1 MTADFVVAPLVVAI
15 ATAVLALPTR
25 HWPRLQVG
33 ISLLGAVVYAAAV
46 AWLVVRVFPST
57 AVTYQLGD
65 WPAPFGITLVADPLS
80 VFMLALTAA
89 VAVPTLVYGVRAID
103 DHGQRL
109 SFHALYHFMLVG
121 VTGAFLTGDLFNL
134 FVWFEV
140 MLMASYVLVVF
151 ESDTAATGAAFVY
164 LVLNLVGSAV
174 MLLAVGGIYAVTG
187 TLNMAD
193 VARRLAHAQAWGI
206 DPAPVVGL
214 AVLLFAV
221 FALKA
226 GLAPF
231 QFWVPPAYEAA
242 PTPVTAMLAG
252 VVKKV
257 GVYAMIRLYFTV
269 VAPASVPLGLGFGE
283 GAAAFVAPVLLV
295 MAAASIGVGA
305 VGAIDGDTFEELLA
319 YSSVSQI
326 GFIVLPIA
334 VGAAV
339 PSVRVLAVAAA
350 LVYALNH
357 ALAKSA
363 LFLVAGTI
371 QEATG
376 TTRFDDL
383 GGLSGA
389 TPVVATAFFVAALA
403 LVGIP
408 PLSGFFGKVLVFDVA
423 VQAGADPALAVAL
436 GGAVLTVA
444 YLSRAWTRGFWG
456 PSTAATRAASPDR
469 VLLGTAVV
477 LVAGVV
483 LVGVGFDPVYRA
495 ATDAATAAVDPQGYV
510 EAVLGP
516 DAWTVTPGGAG
527 P

>member
-1 MTADFVVAPLVVAI
+1 MTTTLVVAPLLVAL
-15 ATAVLALPTR
+15 ATAILALPTR
-25 HWPRLQVG
+25 RWPRVQRAV
-33 ISLLGAVVYAAAV
+33 SLLGILGYATAVS
-46 AWLVVRVFPST
+46 WLVMTVFPSST
-57 AVTYQLGD
+57 FTYQVGD

-89 VAVPTLVYGVRAID
+89 VAVPALVYGLRAID
-103 DHGQRL
+103 DPGQRL

-151 ESDTAATGAAFVY
+151 ESDAAATGAAFVY

-174 MLLAVGGIYAVTG
+174 MLVAVGGIYAVTG

-193 VARRLAHAQAWGI
+193 VARRLAHAQTWGI

-214 AVLLFAV
+214 ALLLFAV

-242 PTPVTAMLAG
+242 PTPVAAMLAG

-257 GVYAMIRLYFTV
+257 GVYAIIRLYFTV
-269 VAPASVPLGLGFGE
+269 VAPATVPLDGGFGE
-283 GAAAFVAPVLLV
+283 GATAVLGPVLLV
-295 MAAASIGVGA
+295 MATASIVVGA
-305 VGAIDGDTFEELLA
+305 LGAIDGETIEELLA
-319 YSSVSQI
+319 YSSISQI
-326 GFIVLPIA
+326 GFVVLPVA

-339 PSVRVLAVAAA
+339 PAVRRLAVAAA
-350 LVYALNH
+350 LIYALNH

-371 QEATG
+371 GDATG
-376 TTRFDDL
+376 TTRFADL
-383 GGLSGA
+383 GGLTGR
-389 TPVVATAFFVAALA
+389 TPVVATTFLLGSLA

-408 PLSGFFGKVLVFDVA
+408 PLSGFFGKLLVFDVA
-423 VQAGADPALAVAL
+423 VQASADPALAVAL
-436 GGAVLTVA
+436 GGAVLTIA

-456 PSTAATRAASPDR
+456 TAPQSVSAATPDR
-469 VLLGTAVV
+469 VLLGTAI
-477 LVAGVV
+477 LLIAGVV
-483 LVGVGFDPVYRA
+483 AVGIGFDPVYRA
-495 ATDAATAAVDPQGYV
+495 ATHAANAALDPHAYV

-516 DAWTVTPGGAG
+516 DAWTAQPGGEGA
-527 P
+527 